1 MQNNSKARL
10 RFTAVVNFNSKLPQ
24 HVQDINILMV
34 TSQWEGSGDARG
46 RWRKTKLADEGSA
59 HSSAEA
65 MLRLS
70 RLRKQDLWLPSTSF
84 HSRWPLVGPAPAAL
98 CLCVIS
104 MLLVCLL
111 PPASCTTCPQKC
123 RCEDLQFYCDTQGLQ
138 APPDGV
144 EKGALGLSLRHNSIT
159 ELSPD
164 QFYGFSQLTWLHLDH
179 NQITTVQED
188 AFQGL
193 YKLKDLNLSSNRITK
208 LPNTTFIHLINLQ
221 ILDLSFNQMTALE
234 PELFHGLRKL
244 QILHLRSNL
253 LRTTPVRAFWDC
265 RSLEYLGLS
274 SNRLRSLARNG
285 FAGLIKLKELHLE
298 HNQLTKINLAHF
310 PRLVALQFL
319 YLQWNKI
326 SNLTC
331 GMEWTWTTLEKLDL
345 TGNEICV
352 LTSDVFQTLP
362 NLKILLLDNNKLTSL
377 DPQVMD
383 MWQSLGTIGLSSN
396 FWECTKRICSLAT
409 WLSTFKGRWEHSILC
424 HSPEYAQG
432 EEILDAVYGFQLCQ
446 NFSAPVVQT
455 ISTTTD
461 ATIAAEITSSLFGI
475 MQPTPTQDYAE
486 DFVSFTTVTTT
497 TTTTTP
503 PRTAQATTAT
513 LEEAAVTE
521 DSSAMDNTVMTHRVI
536 IGTMAL
542 LFSFF
547 FIIFVVYISRK
558 CCPPTLRRIR
568 HCSAIQNRRQMRTQ
582 QRQPMADLATQ
593 VPYNEYEPSHEEGA
607 LVIINGYG
615 QCKCQQLPYK
625 ECEV

>member
-1 MQNNSKARL
+1 M
-10 RFTAVVNFNSKLPQ
+10 
-24 HVQDINILMV
+24 
-34 TSQWEGSGDARG
+34 G
-46 RWRKTKLADEGSA
+46 
-59 HSSAEA
+59 
-65 MLRLS
+65 
-70 RLRKQDLWLPSTSF
+70 F
-84 HSRWPLVGPAPAAL
+84 HSRWPLVGQAPAAL
-98 CLCVIS
+98 CVMS
-104 MLLVCLL
+104 MLLCL
-111 PPASCTTCPQKC
+111 PPTSCTTCPQKC
-123 RCEDLQFYCDTQGLQ
+123 RCEDLQFYCDTQGLLT
-138 APPDGV
+138 PPDGIDR
-144 EKGALGLSLRHNSIT
+144 GALGLSLRHNSIA
-159 ELSPD
+159 ELRPD
-164 QFYGFSQLTWLHLDH
+164 QFFGFTQLTWLHLDH

-221 ILDLSFNQMTALE
+221 ILDLSFNQMTVLE

-244 QILHLRSNL
+244 QILHLRSNS

-274 SNRLRSLARNG
+274 NNRLRSLARNG
-285 FAGLIKLKELHLE
+285 FAGLIKLRELHLE
-298 HNQLTKINLAHF
+298 HNHLTKINLAHF

-326 SNLTC
+326 NNLTC
-331 GMEWTWTTLEKLDL
+331 TMEWTWTTLEKLDL
-345 TGNEICV
+345 TGNEIRL
-352 LTSDVFQTLP
+352 LTPEVFETLP
-362 NLKILLLDNNKLTSL
+362 NLKILLLDNNKLSSMDTQTL
-377 DPQVMD
+377 D
-383 MWQSLGTIGLSSN
+383 MWKSLGTIGLSSN
-396 FWECTKRICSLAT
+396 LWECTKRICNLAS

-446 NFSAPVVQT
+446 NFSAPVIQ
-455 ISTTTD
+455 
-461 ATIAAEITSSLFGI
+461 SS
-475 MQPTPTQDYAE
+475 TPTEAMFPQEVTSPLYGNMQTPTLDYYAE
-486 DFVSFTTVTTT
+486 DLGSFTMVTTTVTTSTTQTPSTALST
-497 TTTTTP
+497 TTMVP
-503 PRTAQATTAT
+503 GP
-513 LEEAAVTE
+513 AVT
-521 DSSAMDNTVMTHRVI
+521 DDFIDDIDNTVLTQRVI

-547 FIIFVVYISRK
+547 LIIFVVYVSRK

-568 HCSAIQNRRQMRTQ
+568 HCSAMQNRRQLRTQ

>member
-1 MQNNSKARL
+1 M
-10 RFTAVVNFNSKLPQ
+10 
-24 HVQDINILMV
+24 
-34 TSQWEGSGDARG
+34 G
-46 RWRKTKLADEGSA
+46 
-59 HSSAEA
+59 
-65 MLRLS
+65 
-70 RLRKQDLWLPSTSF
+70 F
-84 HSRWPLVGPAPAAL
+84 HSRWVLVGPAPAAL
-98 CLCVIS
+98 CVIG
-104 MLLVCLL
+104 MLLSAL
-111 PPASCTTCPQKC
+111 PASCTTCPQKC

-144 EKGALGLSLRHNSIT
+144 DRGALGLSLRHNSIG

-164 QFYGFSQLTWLHLDH
+164 QFYGFGQLTWLHLDH
-179 NQITTVQED
+179 NQITAVRED

-193 YKLKDLNLSSNRITK
+193 YKLKDLNLSSNRIAR

-221 ILDLSFNQMTALE
+221 ILDLSFNQLAALE

-244 QILHLRSNL
+244 QILHLRSNS

-274 SNRLRSLARNG
+274 NNRLRSLARNG
-285 FAGLIKLKELHLE
+285 FAGLVKLRELHLE

-331 GMEWTWTTLEKLDL
+331 GGMEWSWGTLEKLDL
-345 TGNEICV
+345 TGNEIRA
-352 LTSDVFQTLP
+352 LTPDVFQILP
-362 NLKILLLDNNKLTSL
+362 SLKVLLLDNNKLTSL
-377 DPQVMD
+377 DTQTLD
-383 MWQSLGTIGLSSN
+383 TWRSLGTIGLSSN
-396 FWECTKRICSLAT
+396 LWECTKRICSLAA
-409 WLSTFKGRWEHSILC
+409 WLSTFRGRWEHSILC

-446 NFSAPVVQT
+446 NFSAPVAP
-455 ISTTTD
+455 TTSAYE
-461 ATIAAEITSSLFGI
+461 ATPPQEATSSLFGI
-475 MQPTPTQDYAE
+475 MQTPTQDFYAE
-486 DFVSFTTVTTT
+486 DFGSFTTVTATAATT
-497 TTTTTP
+497 TTTATP
-503 PRTAQATTAT
+503 TPRAASTTAGG
-513 LEEAAVTE
+513 AAVTE
-521 DSSAMDNTVMTHRVI
+521 EEEEDFSEQDNTVLTQRVI

-547 FIIFVVYISRK
+547 LIIFGVYISRK

-582 QRQPMADLATQ
+582 ARQPMADLATQ

>member
-1 MQNNSKARL
+1 
-10 RFTAVVNFNSKLPQ
+10 
-24 HVQDINILMV
+24 
-34 TSQWEGSGDARG
+34 
-46 RWRKTKLADEGSA
+46 
-59 HSSAEA
+59 
-65 MLRLS
+65 
-70 RLRKQDLWLPSTSF
+70 
-84 HSRWPLVGPAPAAL
+84 
-98 CLCVIS
+98 
-104 MLLVCLL
+104 MLLSLL
-111 PPASCTTCPQKC
+111 SVSCTTCPQKC
-123 RCEDLQFYCDTQGLQ
+123 RCEDLQFYCDTQGLL

-144 EKGALGLSLRHNSIT
+144 DRGALGLSLRHNSII
-159 ELSPD
+159 ELSTD

-179 NQITTVQED
+179 NQIITVQED

-244 QILHLRSNL
+244 QILHLRSNS

-274 SNRLRSLARNG
+274 NNRLRSLARNG
-285 FAGLIKLKELHLE
+285 FAGLIKLRELHLE

-310 PRLVALQFL
+310 PRLIALQVL

-326 SNLTC
+326 NNLTC

-345 TGNEICV
+345 TGNEIRM
-352 LTSDVFQTLP
+352 LTPDVFHTLP
-362 NLKILLLDNNKLTSL
+362 NLKILLLDNNRLTSL
-377 DPQVMD
+377 HSQTLD
-383 MWQSLGTIGLSSN
+383 MWRSLSTIGLSSN
-396 FWECTKRICSLAT
+396 LWECTKRICSLAT
-409 WLSTFKGRWEHSILC
+409 WLSTFKGRWEHPILC

-446 NFSAPVVQT
+446 NFSAPFSLSTPPPVVTSAQEV
-455 ISTTTD
+455 TT
-461 ATIAAEITSSLFGI
+461 SLFGI
-475 MQPTPTQDYAE
+475 MQTASQDFHAE
-486 DFVSFTTVTTT
+486 DFESFTTVATITTATPATKTLLATTTTPATTT
-497 TTTTTP
+497 TTTVGW
-503 PRTAQATTAT
+503 
-513 LEEAAVTE
+513 AAVTE
-521 DSSAMDNTVMTHRVI
+521 EDFSDIDNRVLTQRVI

-547 FIIFVVYISRK
+547 LIIFGVYISRK

-582 QRQPMADLATQ
+582 ARQPMADLATQ

>member
-1 MQNNSKARL
+1 
-10 RFTAVVNFNSKLPQ
+10 
-24 HVQDINILMV
+24 
-34 TSQWEGSGDARG
+34 
-46 RWRKTKLADEGSA
+46 
-59 HSSAEA
+59 
-65 MLRLS
+65 
-70 RLRKQDLWLPSTSF
+70 
-84 HSRWPLVGPAPAAL
+84 
-98 CLCVIS
+98 
-104 MLLVCLL
+104 MLLCLL
-111 PPASCTTCPQKC
+111 PHASCTTCPQKC
-123 RCEDLQFYCDTQGLQ
+123 RCEDQQFYCDTQGLE
-138 APPDGV
+138 APPEGV
-144 EKGALGLSLRHNSIT
+144 DRGALGLSLRHNSIT
-159 ELSPD
+159 ALSPD

-179 NQITTVQED
+179 NQITTVQEE

-221 ILDLSFNQMTALE
+221 ILDLSFNQMTSLE

-244 QILHLRSNL
+244 QILHLRSNS

-274 SNRLRSLARNG
+274 NNRLRSMARNG
-285 FAGLIKLKELHLE
+285 FAGLIKLRELHLE

-345 TGNEICV
+345 TGNEIRV
-352 LTSDVFQTLP
+352 LTPDVFETLP
-362 NLKILLLDNNKLTSL
+362 NLKILLLDNNKLGSL
-377 DPQVMD
+377 DPVVLD
-383 MWQSLGTIGLSSN
+383 MWGSLSTVGLSSN
-396 FWECTKRICSLAT
+396 LWECTKRICSLAT

-424 HSPEYAQG
+424 HTPEYAQG

-446 NFSAPVVQT
+446 NFTAPPPVVLPT
-455 ISTTTD
+455 SASSMATDAYSSTT
-461 ATIAAEITSSLFGI
+461 AEVTSSLFGV
-475 MQPTPTQDYAE
+475 MQQTPTQDFYTE
-486 DFVSFTTVTTT
+486 DFVSFTSVTRTT
-497 TTTTTP
+497 STTTTP
-503 PRTAQATTAT
+503 RTALATTAT
-513 LEEAAVTE
+513 TVEGGGGGAMGVTE
-521 DSSAMDNTVMTHRVI
+521 DFSETDNTVLTQRVI

-547 FIIFVVYISRK
+547 LIIFVVYISRK

-568 HCSAIQNRRQMRTQ
+568 HCSAMQNRRQMRTQ
-582 QRQPMADLATQ
+582 PRQQMADLATQ

>member
-1 MQNNSKARL
+1 M
-10 RFTAVVNFNSKLPQ
+10 
-24 HVQDINILMV
+24 
-34 TSQWEGSGDARG
+34 
-46 RWRKTKLADEGSA
+46 
-59 HSSAEA
+59 
-65 MLRLS
+65 
-70 RLRKQDLWLPSTSF
+70 
-84 HSRWPLVGPAPAAL
+84 
-98 CLCVIS
+98 S
-104 MLLVCLL
+104 MLLCL
-111 PPASCTTCPQKC
+111 PPTSCTTCPQKC
-123 RCEDLQFYCDTQGLQ
+123 RCEDLQFYCDTQGLLT
-138 APPDGV
+138 PPDGIDR
-144 EKGALGLSLRHNSIT
+144 GALGLSLRHNSIE

-164 QFYGFSQLTWLHLDH
+164 QFFGFTQLTWLHLDH

-221 ILDLSFNQMTALE
+221 ILDLSFNQMTVLE

-244 QILHLRSNL
+244 QILHLRSNS

-274 SNRLRSLARNG
+274 NNRLRSLARNG
-285 FAGLIKLKELHLE
+285 FAGLIKLRELHLE
-298 HNQLTKINLAHF
+298 HNHLTKINLAHF

-326 SNLTC
+326 NNLTC
-331 GMEWTWTTLEKLDL
+331 TMEWSWSTLEKLDL
-345 TGNEICV
+345 TGNEIRT
-352 LTSDVFQTLP
+352 LTPEVFETLP
-362 NLKILLLDNNKLTSL
+362 NLKILLLDNNKLSSMDTQTL
-377 DPQVMD
+377 D
-383 MWQSLGTIGLSSN
+383 MWKSLGTIGLSSN
-396 FWECTKRICSLAT
+396 LWECTKRICNLAT

-424 HSPEYAQG
+424 HSPDYAQG

-446 NFSAPVVQT
+446 NFSAPVIQPSTPTEALFPQEATSPLYGSMQT
-455 ISTTTD
+455 PTLDYYAEDLGSFTMVTTGVSIGVSTTT
-461 ATIAAEITSSLFGI
+461 AQTPSIALS
-475 MQPTPTQDYAE
+475 
-486 DFVSFTTVTTT
+486 TTT
-497 TTTTTP
+497 MV
-503 PRTAQATTAT
+503 AG
-513 LEEAAVTE
+513 AAVT
-521 DSSAMDNTVMTHRVI
+521 DDFGDIDNTVLTQRVI

-547 FIIFVVYISRK
+547 LIIFVVYVSRK

-568 HCSAIQNRRQMRTQ
+568 HCSAMQNRRQLRTQ

>member
-1 MQNNSKARL
+1 MDDMIQTDKLNFYLWIQPGIHSK
-10 RFTAVVNFNSKLPQ
+10 
-24 HVQDINILMV
+24 
-34 TSQWEGSGDARG
+34 
-46 RWRKTKLADEGSA
+46 
-59 HSSAEA
+59 
-65 MLRLS
+65 
-70 RLRKQDLWLPSTSF
+70 
-84 HSRWPLVGPAPAAL
+84 WPLVGPAPAAL

-144 EKGALGLSLRHNSIT
+144 DKVALGLSLRHNSIN
-159 ELSPD
+159 ELSPN

-345 TGNEICV
+345 TGNEIRV

-362 NLKILLLDNNKLTSL
+362 NLKVLLLDNNKLSSL
-377 DPQVMD
+377 DPQVLD
-383 MWQSLGTIGLSSN
+383 MWRSLGTIGLSSN
-396 FWECTKRICSLAT
+396 LWECTKRICSLAT
-409 WLSTFKGRWEHSILC
+409 WLSTFKGRLEHSTLC

-455 ISTTTD
+455 MSTTTD
-461 ATIAAEITSSLFGI
+461 ATMTIEITSSLFGI
-475 MQPTPTQDYAE
+475 MQLTPTQDYAE
-486 DFVSFTTVTTT
+486 DFGSFTTVTATT
-497 TTTTTP
+497 TTTQTA
-503 PRTAQATTAT
+503 RTAQATTASW
-513 LEEAAVTE
+513 EGAAVT
-521 DSSAMDNTVMTHRVI
+521 DDFMAMDNTVMTHRVI

-625 ECEV
+625 ECEVWTLIYS